1 MIVTLEE
8 MKNYL
13 RVEYEDDDPLISSLI
28 NSAEKLCMDILRIDD
43 AVAFA
48 EYPMSR
54 IAVMFTVAYLYEH
67 REEANHHVLDMTL
80 RALLFGDRKAAF

>member
-1 MIVTLEE
+1 MLVTLEE

-28 NSAEKLCMDILRIDD
+28 SSAEKLCMNILRTDD
-43 AVAFA
+43 EEALS
-48 EYPMSR
+48 ECQMGR
-54 IAVMFTVAYLYEH
+54 TAVMFTTAYFYEH
-67 REEANHHVLDMTL
+67 REEADHHALDLTL